1 MFDAVT
7 LAAVADELNETI
19 LRGRVQEIV
28 QLDALSFGFEVYANH
43 ARHYLYVT
51 ARTDDARVHLVSQ
64 KLRASGQAPSPL
76 LLLLRKHAEGAF
88 IDSIAPMPNERV
100 LKIVFDHSVEGVAT
114 LVVETMGKYSNII
127 LVDASNM
134 VVDAVKRVPSSI
146 NRVRVTLPNH
156 AYAPPPP
163 QNKLGLSEIT
173 LDDLARIL
181 DANPNAPL
189 WQTLVKSI
197 SGVSPLLAREVEHQF
212 HVIARS
218 REAATKQSPNQNLE
232 IASSHDPSTSLR
244 SAQDAL
250 LAMTLNQ
257 LTHSPWHPSVA
268 FEEDEPASFAPY
280 TLTQY
285 SDTRSFDSI
294 SVAIETFY
302 GALDSYAAA
311 KEPLRVAIA
320 EARDKLARKR
330 DQLAQSLPDANEV
343 ERLKTSG
350 EMILAYQ
357 FQIRPGK
364 KELEVELEDGKLK
377 IALDARLS
385 VVENAQKYFKDYHRA
400 KDALERVPALLAA
413 ANAEVEYAEQ
423 MLNDL
428 ELAENRADLDAAVN
442 AAREAGLLPEAK
454 YKRKVAPSEPRTFTS
469 KEGFTILVG
478 KNARQNEEITFHRA
492 NAEDLW
498 LHARNVPG
506 SHVVIVRAGREV
518 PESTI
523 QEAAKMAARFS
534 QARDD
539 LRVDVI
545 VTQRKNVHRV
555 KGGKAGMVTV
565 RQEQIISVALSN

>member
-7 LAAVADELNETI
+7 LAAVADELNQKI

-64 KLRASGQAPSPL
+64 KLRASGEAPSPL
-76 LLLLRKHAEGAF
+76 LLLLRKHTEGAF

-114 LVVETMGKYSNII
+114 LVVETMGKYSNIV

-156 AYAPPPP
+156 AYVPPPP
-163 QNKLGLSEIT
+163 QKKLGLSEIT
-173 LDDLARIL
+173 LDDLSRIL

-189 WQTLVKSI
+189 WQVLVKSI
-197 SGVSPLLAREVEHQF
+197 AGTSPLLAREVEHRTQ
-212 HVIARS
+212 VIAS
-218 REAATKQSPNQNLE
+218 AEGAKQSLKSVSE
-232 IASSHDPSTSLR
+232 IASSQKS
-244 SAQDAL
+244 L
-250 LAMTLNQ
+250 LATLALAHGASVTLNQ
-257 LTHSPWHPSVA
+257 LAHAPWHPSVA
-268 FEEDEPASFAPY
+268 FEDDEPASFAPY
-280 TLTQY
+280 VLTQY
-285 SDTRSFDSI
+285 ADTRSFDSI

-311 KEPLRVAIA
+311 KEPLHIAIT

-330 DQLAQSLPDANEV
+330 DQLAQSLPDANQV

-350 EMILAYQ
+350 EMILAYSYE
-357 FQIRPGK
+357 IKPGQK
-364 KELEVELEDGKLK
+364 MLQVELGDLRLEIPLNPQ
-377 IALDARLS
+377 LS

-413 ANAEVEYAEQ
+413 AHAEVEYAEQ

-454 YKRKVAPSEPRTFTS
+454 QKRKVMPSEPRTFTS
-469 KEGFTILVG
+469 KDGFMIWVG

-492 NAEDLW
+492 SAEDLW
-498 LHARNVPG
+498 LHAHNVPG
-506 SHVVIVRAGREV
+506 SHVVIVRAGREI

-523 QEAAKMAARFS
+523 QEAAKLAAQYS

-539 LRVDVI
+539 SRVEVI
-545 VTQRKNVHRV
+545 VTERRHVHRV
-555 KGGKAGMVTV
+555 RGGKTGMVTV
-565 RQEQIISVALSN
+565 RKEQIISVAV